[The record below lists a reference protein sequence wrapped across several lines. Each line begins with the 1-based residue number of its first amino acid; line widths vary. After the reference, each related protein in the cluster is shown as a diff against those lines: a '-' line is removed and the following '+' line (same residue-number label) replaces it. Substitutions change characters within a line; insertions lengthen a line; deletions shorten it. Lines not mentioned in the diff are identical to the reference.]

1 MSLINL
7 NDLPEMEII
16 AGFNVRFVHSE
27 NMTIAYWNIEAG
39 AVLREHSHSQEQICL
54 VI

>member
-7 NDLPEMEII
+7 NDLPEREII

-27 NMTIAYWNIEAG
+27 NMTIAY
-39 AVLREHSHSQEQICL
+39 
-54 VI
+54 